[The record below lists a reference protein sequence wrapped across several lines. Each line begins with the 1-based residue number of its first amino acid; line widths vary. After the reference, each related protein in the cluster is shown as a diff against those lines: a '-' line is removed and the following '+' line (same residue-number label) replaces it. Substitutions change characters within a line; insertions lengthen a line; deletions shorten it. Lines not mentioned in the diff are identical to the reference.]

1 MIRELAE
8 VTAVD
13 SDWVEVATKL
23 KSGCSGCEHQNHC
36 GAGLLSKALPQR
48 NGRLQFAMKHNFQVG
63 EQVELLMPEQSMVR
77 FSLMLYGIPMLALM
91 ISAMIGHWFW
101 PNQEGLVIGFTVVTT
116 AVSLILLK
124 RYLHGR
130 DGQIR
135 RALHLQTR
143 TNSDI
148 DCRNV

>member
-1 MIRELAE
+1 MIRELGE

-13 SDWVEVATKL
+13 TGWVEVATKL
-23 KSGCSGCEHQNHC
+23 KSGCSGCAHQNHC

-48 NGRLQFAMKHNFQVG
+48 NGRIEFAMEHSFQVG

-77 FSLMLYGIPMLALM
+77 YSLLLYGIPMLALM
-91 ISAMIGHWFW
+91 LSAMVGHWLW
-101 PNQEGLVIGFTVVTT
+101 PNHELLVIGFTAAITGI
-116 AVSLILLK
+116 SLVLLK

-130 DGQIR
+130 NGQIR
-135 RALHLQTR
+135 QALHIQTR